1 MLNPRFCFA
10 LLAFT
15 CLLTSCQEKQE
26 ARKPISQSK
35 SVETKLSIDRN
46 IELRESEEDIFTRY
60 REHDTANEYF
70 HSNTGFWFA
79 YQQREVKDSI
89 KPKKGDLVRYTY
101 EIHSVNDSIIYAKTD
116 IGSLT
121 YKVDE
126 EDILPVLRSSLKMLK
141 AKEQIKVL
149 TPSNMAYSYLGDQK
163 AITKNQP
170 LIVIISLESITKS
183 N

>member
-1 MLNPRFCFA
+1 MLNLRFSFA
-10 LLAFT
+10 LLALA
-15 CLLTSCQEKQE
+15 CILTSCQKKEE

-46 IELRESEEDIFTRY
+46 IEMRESEEDIFKKY

-79 YQQREVKDSI
+79 YQQRAVKDSI
-89 KPKKGDLVRYTY
+89 KPVKGDIVRYTY
-101 EIHSVNDSIIYAKTD
+101 EVHHVNDSIIYPKTA

-149 TPSNMAYSYLGDQK
+149 TPSSLAYSYLGDQK
-163 AITKNQP
+163 AIAKNQP
-170 LIVIISLESITKS
+170 LILIVSLESITKS